1 MAWTRKA
8 WPEDRSC
15 LRPHLEVERALAW
28 GKVRQ
33 AVQGKEAMAQ
43 ADPEPAA
50 VAVQEGRVA
59 DLEEGAAVAEQEEGA
74 QAARQKM

>member
-1 MAWTRKA
+1 M
-8 WPEDRSC
+8 
-15 LRPHLEVERALAW
+15 AW

-43 ADPEPAA
+43 ADPEPA